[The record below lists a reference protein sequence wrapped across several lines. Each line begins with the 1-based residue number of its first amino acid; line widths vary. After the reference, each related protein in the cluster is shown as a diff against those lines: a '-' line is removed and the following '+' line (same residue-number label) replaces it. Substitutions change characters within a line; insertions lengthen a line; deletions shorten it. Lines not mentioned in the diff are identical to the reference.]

1 MKSDENIGFRA
12 FPFKKMLKVGSW
24 TWGEL
29 KWDDRAKVFTVKVG
43 LVMRYESLSFDLRTE
58 VFS

>member
-1 MKSDENIGFRA
+1 MVSHEQLA
-12 FPFKKMLKVGSW
+12 FISVCIFF
-24 TWGEL
+24 